1 MSRRGMEE
9 SYETFEEELGPS
21 RAEPPPQKPVRQ
33 IRRPETYAPR
43 KMREDMMPVSQQIRS
58 EPKTLPKQ
66 PSFPSPASLDKSL
79 SIQSLTQVETPWE
92 SVTLNRCLFVAITIL
107 VLTSGFQRLSET
119 IRGQKPVDEEEDGL
133 MRRPLQMVNNRGQPL
148 QPEKSLWEVMFWW
161 LPDLDDDDDEDDG
174 IRKGRSKR
182 GAITTKARTH
192 RNRPFPGKKLL
203 KQRDG
208 KLKDRRA
215 RKRMNKDFKDEE
227 TVKTADMEV
236 ATEERKEETTPNK
249 IKSLA
254 KKKEKKQTNEESN
267 ES

>member
-1 MSRRGMEE
+1 MEE

-33 IRRPETYAPR
+33 IRRPEMYSSR
-43 KMREDMMPVSQQIRS
+43 KMREDMMPVSQQLRS
-58 EPKTLPKQ
+58 EPKILPKQ
-66 PSFPSPASLDKSL
+66 PSFSTPASLHKSL
-79 SIQSLTQVETPWE
+79 SIQNLAQVEMPWE
-92 SVTLNRCLFVAITIL
+92 SVTLNRCLFAAIIIL

-133 MRRPLQMVNNRGQPL
+133 MRRPLQMVNRGQPL

-161 LPDLDDDDDEDDG
+161 LPDLDDDDEDDG
-174 IRKGRSKR
+174 IRRGRSKR

-215 RKRMNKDFKDEE
+215 RKRMNKEIKDEE
-227 TVKTADMEV
+227 TVKTADMEGTT
-236 ATEERKEETTPNK
+236 TEEREEETTSEK
-249 IKSLA
+249 IKSLT
-254 KKKEKKQTNEESN
+254 KKKEKKQTKEESN
-267 ES
+267 KS